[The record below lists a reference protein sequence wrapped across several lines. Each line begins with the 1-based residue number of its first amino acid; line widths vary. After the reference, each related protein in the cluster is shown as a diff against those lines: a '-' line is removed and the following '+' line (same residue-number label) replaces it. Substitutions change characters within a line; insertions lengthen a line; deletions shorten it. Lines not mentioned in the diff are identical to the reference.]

1 MLTRKRPPLL
11 YKQNLMSIAR
21 LVYSLFRRVRSVLL
35 LFITISLLFYYT
47 FQNEIDILNSYALND
62 SLPSINNYE
71 HNTEGSSKLDP
82 PDLSSTGSDR
92 IATEQGKWQRCSGF
106 VRSSYIERKKQVLSL
121 AVKGI
126 GLTRLVR
133 IYQFR
138 LF

>member
-1 MLTRKRPPLL
+1 
-11 YKQNLMSIAR
+11 MSIAR

-92 IATEQGKWQRCSGF
+92 IATDKENGN
-106 VRSSYIERKKQVLSL
+106 VAVDLSDPATL
-121 AVKGI
+121 REK
-126 GLTRLVR
+126 TST
-133 IYQFR
+133 FPCC
-138 LF
+138 